1 MEQLVAFFQNF
12 GVVGLFVISFIESI
26 FSPILP
32 DLLLIPMA
40 LSAPEKAIYYSV
52 IATTGSVLGGI
63 IGYFVGNKYGIL
75 AVKKFVPDHYV
86 VKISNWL
93 EQYGGWAIFL
103 AALAPIP
110 YKFVSISSGV
120 FRINMVVFLVA
131 SLFGRG
137 KRFLLEGILI
147 FYYGPK
153 ALELIKTYS
162 NTFMIGITLFIVL
175 LVVGVGVMR
184 KLPQR
189 KVSQAEK
196 IIN

>member
-1 MEQLVAFFQNF
+1 VEQFISFFQNF
-12 GVVGLFVISFIESI
+12 GVLGLFIISFIESI

-40 LSAPEKAIYYSV
+40 LSIPEKAIYYSV

-63 IGYFVGNKYGIL
+63 VGYFVGNKYGVL
-75 AVKKFVPDHYV
+75 AVKKFVPNKYV
-86 VKISNWL
+86 EKISGWL
-93 EQYGGWAIFL
+93 DQYGGWAIFL

-120 FRINMVVFLVA
+120 FRINMVVFLAA
-131 SLFGRG
+131 SIFGRG

-147 FYYGPK
+147 FYYGPQ
-153 ALELIKTYS
+153 AIDLIKTYS

-175 LVVGVGVMR
+175 IVVGIAVMR
-184 KLPQR
+184 KIPQR
-189 KVSQAEK
+189 KLS
-196 IIN
+196 

>member
-1 MEQLVAFFQNF
+1 MEQFISFFQNF
-12 GVVGLFVISFIESI
+12 GVLGLFIISFIESI

-40 LSAPEKAIYYSV
+40 LSIPEKAIYYSV

-63 IGYFVGNKYGIL
+63 VGYFVGNKYGVL
-75 AVKKFVPDHYV
+75 AVKKFVPNKYV
-86 VKISNWL
+86 EKISGWL
-93 EQYGGWAIFL
+93 DQYGGWAIFL

-120 FRINMVVFLVA
+120 FRINMVVFLAA
-131 SLFGRG
+131 SIFGRG

-147 FYYGPK
+147 FYYGPQ
-153 ALELIKTYS
+153 AIDLIKTYS

-175 LVVGVGVMR
+175 IVVGIAVMR
-184 KLPQR
+184 KIPQR
-189 KVSQAEK
+189 KLS
-196 IIN
+196 